1 MRARMMEPAGLHRGN
16 PPRPTAHTTTAS
28 RSLLSVIVLYP
39 WASSGDLRAAPAAPP
54 RAQWSPRLAPCPR
67 AKLACQ
73 IPAGPNTCRAKY
85 LPGSDEAYRLP
96 QARSAVATTN
106 SSLAHC
112 SSSARTLPPATLA
125 KPHCVDNPSCS
136 MGRTRAA
143 ASMRRS
149 RSSCPSS
156 CRVLEETRPSTAVLC
171 LGRKRNGRKSP
182 ARAVVL
188 QSEGI
193 DRRLREELL
202 RHRLVAAR
210 RHPTAAK
217 VSAAKVEAE
226 PHVGR
231 SIGGD
236 TSQQGNVGLEQGH
249 RIATL
254 HLALPAHVRVAQHG

>member
-1 MRARMMEPAGLHRGN
+1 MRARMMERAGLHRGN
-16 PPRPTAHTTTAS
+16 PPRPTAHTATAS

-85 LPGSDEAYRLP
+85 LPGSDEAYGLP

-112 SSSARTLPPATLA
+112 SSSARMLPPATLA

-156 CRVLEETRPSTAVLC
+156 CR
-171 LGRKRNGRKSP
+171 GFG
-182 ARAVVL
+182 
-188 QSEGI
+188 G
-193 DRRLREELL
+193 D
-202 RHRLVAAR
+202 
-210 RHPTAAK
+210 
-217 VSAAKVEAE
+217 EAE
-226 PHVGR
+226 HGR
-231 SIGGD
+231 LMPG
-236 TSQQGNVGLEQGH
+236 QKAQWPE
-249 RIATL
+249 
-254 HLALPAHVRVAQHG
+254 VAGTGAVILQ